1 MTWQALLLTNQM
13 GEVPLPSMFHPQHF
27 TSAAFDNF
35 DHEGATLS
43 GIVGSHN
50 TVSVLFEDKPLVTKK
65 KPCISETRIVPGKKV
80 LQEQL
85 EC

>member
-1 MTWQALLLTNQM
+1 MASLVIDQSN
-13 GEVPLPSMFHPQHF
+13 GEVPLPSMFHPEHF

-35 DHEGATLS
+35 DHEEATLS
-43 GIVGSHN
+43 GIVGSHD